1 MDNYFD
7 VPLDRESNG
16 TVTLAEH
23 DAVLRWSA
31 LRF

>member
-7 VPLDRESNG
+7 LPLDGESNG

-23 DAVLRWSA
+23 DAVLRRP
-31 LRF
+31 L